1 MTNLLALDETRIARP
16 NVYQLV
22 ADRLMAEIVEQ
33 GLGEGDPVPTE
44 KEISDRFGVGRS
56 SVREGLR
63 MLESHGVIRLS
74 GRGTYVVGPRQAAMA
89 RALTV
94 LLGLGAVTL
103 IELHELRRPIEM
115 EVAAKA
121 AITRDE
127 TDLAALRDAIARMQ
141 SASEDRGAALEAD
154 LAFHLA
160 MARATHNGALI
171 AAVTGLREVLRGLI
185 RERVIDMDEAI
196 RQHEAILARIVAQ
209 DAEGARAAVAD
220 HMTWIFETLES
231 GTRDET
237 EQNAPRIG
245 SGAE

>member
-1 MTNLLALDETRIARP
+1 MNDHIAFDDTRIARP

-22 ADRLMAEIVEQ
+22 ADRLMAEIVDQ
-33 GLGEGDPVPTE
+33 GLVEGDPVPTE
-44 KEISDRFGVGRS
+44 KDISDRFGVGRS

-74 GRGTYVVGPRQAAMA
+74 GRGTYVVGSRQAAMA

-103 IELHELRRPIEM
+103 IEVHELRRPIEM

-121 AITRDE
+121 AMMRDAD
-127 TDLAALRDAIARMQ
+127 DLAALREAIDRMR
-141 SASEDRGAALEAD
+141 SASDDRGAALEAD

-171 AAVTGLREVLRGLI
+171 AAVTGVREVLRGLI
-185 RERVIDMDEAI
+185 RERVVDIDEAI
-196 RQHEAILARIVAQ
+196 RQHETILARIQAQ
-209 DAEGARAAVAD
+209 DGEGARAAVAE
-220 HMTWIFETLES
+220 HMTWIFDTLE
-231 GTRDET
+231 G
-237 EQNAPRIG
+237 
-245 SGAE
+245 GARG

>member
-1 MTNLLALDETRIARP
+1 MNDHLALDDTRIARP

-22 ADRLMAEIVEQ
+22 ADRLMAEIVDQ
-33 GLGEGDPVPTE
+33 GLCEGDPVPTE
-44 KEISDRFGVGRS
+44 KDISDRFGVGRS

-74 GRGTYVVGPRQAAMA
+74 GRGTYVVGSRQAAMA

-103 IELHELRRPIEM
+103 IELHDLRRPIEM

-121 AITRDE
+121 AIMRDAD
-127 TDLAALRDAIARMQ
+127 DLAALRDAIDRMR
-141 SASEDRGAALEAD
+141 SASGDRGAALEAD

-171 AAVTGLREVLRGLI
+171 AAVTGVREVLRGLI
-185 RERVIDMDEAI
+185 RERVVDMDEAI
-196 RQHEAILARIVAQ
+196 RQHETILARIEAR

-220 HMTWIFETLES
+220 HMTWIFDTLEAS
-231 GTRDET
+231 
-237 EQNAPRIG
+237 AK
-245 SGAE
+245 A

>member
-1 MTNLLALDETRIARP
+1 MNDHLELDDTRIARP

-22 ADRLMAEIVEQ
+22 ADRLMAEIVDD

-44 KEISDRFGVGRS
+44 KDLSDRFGVGRS

-74 GRGTYVVGPRQAAMA
+74 GRGTYVVGSRQAAMA

-121 AITRDE
+121 AMMRDE
-127 TDLAALRDAIARMQ
+127 DDLAALRGAIDRMR
-141 SASEDRGAALEAD
+141 SASDDRGAALEAD

-171 AAVTGLREVLRGLI
+171 AAVTGVREVLRGLI
-185 RERVIDMDEAI
+185 RERVVDMDEAI
-196 RQHEAILARIVAQ
+196 RQHETILARIAAQ

-220 HMTWIFETLES
+220 HMTWIFDTLE
-231 GTRDET
+231 G
-237 EQNAPRIG
+237 
-245 SGAE
+245 GAKG

>member
-1 MTNLLALDETRIARP
+1 MNDHLSLDDTRIARP

-22 ADRLMAEIVEQ
+22 ADRLMAEIVDQ
-33 GLGEGDPVPTE
+33 GLAEGDPVPTE
-44 KEISDRFGVGRS
+44 KDLSDRFGVGRS

-74 GRGTYVVGPRQAAMA
+74 GRGTYVVGSRQAAMA

-103 IELHELRRPIEM
+103 IELHDLRRPIEM

-121 AITRDE
+121 AIMRDDD
-127 TDLAALRDAIARMQ
+127 DLAALREAIERMRR
-141 SASEDRGAALEAD
+141 ASDDRGVALEAD

-171 AAVTGLREVLRGLI
+171 AAVTGVREVLRGLI
-185 RERVIDMDEAI
+185 RERVVDMDEAI
-196 RQHEAILARIVAQ
+196 RQHEAILARIEAR
-209 DAEGARAAVAD
+209 DAEGARAAVAG
-220 HMTWIFETLES
+220 HMTWILETLD
-231 GTRDET
+231 G
-237 EQNAPRIG
+237 
-245 SGAE
+245 GARA